1 MVIAAGVV
9 AHPAHS
15 PQALAPFLRPVGVAG
30 SPLGH
35 VHAVPFRYKPLPEGL
50 IDLQRAIKPFID
62 SESAQTVLHLLCD
75 DRDAQQPEESR
86 FIRGAL
92 WVAPLTFGASPP

>member
-1 MVIAAGVV
+1 
-9 AHPAHS
+9 
-15 PQALAPFLRPVGVAG
+15 
-30 SPLGH
+30 
-35 VHAVPFRYKPLPEGL
+35 LPEGL

-62 SESAQTVLHLLCD
+62 SESAHSVLHLLCD
-75 DRDAQQPEESR
+75 DRDAQAPEESR